1 MTREDFERY
10 VPSAVMPDDTL
21 FERIAG
27 HLEAGEADVKSLLGA
42 DLYAVRDQDLTLLN
56 LCNRMA
62 CLVAYKTAIPHL
74 DLVLTENGFGVV
86 SNQNVAP
93 ASSERVNR
101 LRQQVQFSLDDSID
115 DLLDYLR
122 GNQQWVNTY
131 TATAVFRS
139 LVWNGR
145 QQLVYFAI
153 PNGHRSSLDEL
164 RPKISAAEEKVK
176 HCISPEFFDELCD
189 AVRLRTAT
197 ADQNTAIHKILMTIG
212 ADVTDDK
219 AMAHFH
225 VKKLVEWLD
234 GNIRTFTTYA
244 NSTAY
249 AANTFE
255 PYKNEKDDPCYFF
268 G

>member
-1 MTREDFERY
+1 MTREEFEYY

-27 HLEAGEADVKSLLGA
+27 HMDEGEADVRSLLGA
-42 DLYAVRDQDLTLLN
+42 DLYDVRDQDLTLLN
-56 LCNRMA
+56 LCKRMA
-62 CLVAYKTAIPHL
+62 CLAAYKTAIPHL

-145 QQLVYFAI
+145 QQLVYFAV
-153 PNGHRSSLDEL
+153 PNGHRSTLDEL
-164 RPKISAAEEKVK
+164 RPKISAAEAKIK
-176 HCISPEFFDELCD
+176 HCISPEFFAELCD
-189 AVRLRTAT
+189 AVRLRTAGT
-197 ADQNTAIHKILMTIG
+197 EQNTAIHKILMTIG
-212 ADVTDDK
+212 ADVTEDK

-234 GNIRTFTTYA
+234 GNIRTFPTYA
-244 NSTAY
+244 NSSAY

>member
-1 MTREDFERY
+1 MTRQEFEY
-10 VPSAVMPDDTL
+10 YIPSAVMPDDTL
-21 FERIAG
+21 FDRIAQQLHEG
-27 HLEAGEADVKSLLGA
+27 DAHVKSLLGA
-42 DLYAVRDQDLTLLN
+42 SLYDERDEDLTLLN
-56 LCNRMA
+56 LCKRMA
-62 CLVAYKTAIPHL
+62 ALTAYKLAIPHL
-74 DLVLTENGFGVV
+74 DLVLTDNGFGVV

-93 ASSERVNR
+93 ASADRVNR
-101 LRQQVQFSLDDSID
+101 LRQQVQDALDDTID
-115 DLLDYLR
+115 ELLDYLR
-122 GNQQWVNTY
+122 GNPLWVNTY
-131 TATAVFRS
+131 TAQGVFRS
-139 LVWNGR
+139 LAWNAR

-176 HCISPEFFDELCD
+176 HCISSEFFDELCN

-197 ADQNTAIHKILMTIG
+197 AEQNTAIHKILMTVG
-212 ADVTDDK
+212 ADVTGDK

-225 VKKLVEWLD
+225 ATKLVEWLD
-234 GNIRTFTTYA
+234 ANIRTFTTYA

>member
-1 MTREDFERY
+1 MTRKEFEYY

-21 FERIAG
+21 FERIAEQ
-27 HLEAGEADVKSLLGA
+27 LGEGEVAVKSLLGG
-42 DLYAVRDQDLTLLN
+42 DLYAAREENLTLLN

-62 CLVAYKTAIPHL
+62 CLTAYKLAIPHL

-93 ASSERVNR
+93 ASAERVNR
-101 LRQQVQFSLDDSID
+101 LRQAVQFALDDTID
-115 DLLDYLR
+115 ELLDLLR
-122 GNQQWVNTY
+122 GNAQWVDTY
-131 TATAVFRS
+131 TARCVFRS
-139 LVWNGR
+139 LAWSGR
-145 QQLVYFAI
+145 QQLVYFGV
-153 PNGHRSSLDEL
+153 PNGHRSTLDEL
-164 RPKISAAEEKVK
+164 RPRITVAEAKVQ
-176 HCISPEFFDELCD
+176 HCISPEFYQELCD

-197 ADQNTAIHKILMTIG
+197 AEQNTAIHKILMTVG
-212 ADVTDDK
+212 ADVTEDH

-234 GNIRTFTTYA
+234 GNIRTFPTYA

>member
-1 MTREDFERY
+1 MTREEFEYY
-10 VPSAVMPDDTL
+10 VPSAVMPDDSL
-21 FERIAG
+21 FERISG
-27 HLEAGEADVKSLLGA
+27 HMEEGEAAVKTLLGEA
-42 DLYAVRDQDLTLLN
+42 LYGVREEDLTLKN
-56 LCNRMA
+56 MSKRMA
-62 CLVAYKTAIPHL
+62 CLTAYKAAIPHL

-101 LRQQVQFSLDDSID
+101 LREQVQFSLDDSID

-122 GNQQWVNTY
+122 GNERWVNTG
-131 TATAVFRS
+131 TALGVFRS
-139 LVWNGR
+139 LAWNGR
-145 QQLVYFAI
+145 QQLTYFGVA
-153 PNGHRSSLDEL
+153 NGHRTTLEEF
-164 RPKISAAEEKVK
+164 RPKITAAEAKIK

-189 AVRLRTAT
+189 AVRLRTAST
-197 ADQNTAIHKILMTIG
+197 EQETAIHKILMTIG
-212 ADVTDDK
+212 ADVTGDEST
-219 AMAHFH
+219 ARFH

-234 GNIRTFTTYA
+234 GNIRTFATYA

>member
-1 MTREDFERY
+1 MTREDFEYY
-10 VPSAVMPDDTL
+10 VPSAVMPADDL
-21 FERIAG
+21 FERITE
-27 HLEAGEADVKSLLGA
+27 HFEEGESDVKSLLGG
-42 DLYAVRDQDLTLLN
+42 DLYDARDQDLTLLN
-56 LCNRMA
+56 LCKRMV
-62 CLVAYKTAIPHL
+62 CLTAYKMAIPHL

-86 SNQNVAP
+86 SNTNVAP
-93 ASSERVNR
+93 ASAERVNR
-101 LRQQVQFSLDDSID
+101 LRQQVQFSLDDTID
-115 DLLDYLR
+115 ELLDYLR
-122 GNQQWVNTY
+122 GNEHWVETY
-131 TATAVFRS
+131 TARGVFRS
-139 LVWNGR
+139 LAWNGR

>member
-1 MTREDFERY
+1 MTREEFEY
-10 VPSAVMPDDTL
+10 YIPSAVMPDDTL
-21 FERIAG
+21 FERIEEQLA
-27 HLEAGEADVKSLLGA
+27 EGESDVKSLLGS
-42 DLYAVRDQDLTLLN
+42 DLYDERDQDLTLFN
-56 LCNRMA
+56 LCKRMA
-62 CLVAYKTAIPHL
+62 CLTAYKIAIPHL

-93 ASSERVNR
+93 ASAERVNR
-101 LRQQVQFSLDDSID
+101 LRQQVQFALDDTID
-115 DLLDYLR
+115 ELLDYLR
-122 GNQQWVNTY
+122 GNADWVETY

-145 QQLVYFAI
+145 QQLVYFAV
-153 PNGHRSSLDEL
+153 PNGHRSTLDEL
-164 RPKISAAEEKVK
+164 RPKISAAEAKIK

-197 ADQNTAIHKILMTIG
+197 SEQNTAIHKILMTIG

-249 AANTFE
+249 EANTFE
-255 PYKNEKDDPCYFF
+255 PYQNEKDDPCYFF

>member
-1 MTREDFERY
+1 MTREEFEY
-10 VPSAVMPDDTL
+10 HVPSAVMPDDTL
-21 FERIAG
+21 FERIAA
-27 HLEAGEADVKSLLGA
+27 HLADGEASVQSLLGRG
-42 DLYAVRDQDLTLLN
+42 LYDQRSQDLTLLN
-56 LCNRMA
+56 LCNRVV
-62 CLVAYKTAIPHL
+62 CLEAYNNAIPHL

-101 LRQQVQFSLDDSID
+101 LREQVKQSLDDAID

-122 GNQQWVNTY
+122 GNPLWVSTD

-145 QQLVYFAI
+145 QQLVYFAVL
-153 PNGHRSSLDEL
+153 NGHRSTLDEL
-164 RPKISAAEEKVK
+164 RPKIAAAEERIK
-176 HCISPEFFDELCD
+176 HCISHEFFNELCD
-189 AVRLRTAT
+189 ALRLRTAT
-197 ADQNTAIHKILMTIG
+197 TEQNTAIHKILMTIG
-212 ADVTDDK
+212 ADVTEDK

-234 GNIRTFTTYA
+234 GNIRTFPTYA

-255 PYKNEKDDPCYFF
+255 PYKNEKDDPCFFF

>member
-1 MTREDFERY
+1 
-10 VPSAVMPDDTL
+10 MPDESL
-21 FERIAG
+21 FERISG
-27 HLEAGEADVKSLLGA
+27 HLDEGESAAKRLLGEGI
-42 DLYAVRDQDLTLLN
+42 YAVRNEDPALRNLSDRLSALT
-56 LCNRMA
+56 
-62 CLVAYKTAIPHL
+62 AYKNAIAHL

-86 SNQNVAP
+86 SNTNVAP

-101 LRQQVQFSLDDSID
+101 LREQVQFSLDDSID

-122 GNQQWVNTY
+122 GNERWVKTG
-131 TATAVFRS
+131 TALGVFRS
-139 LVWNGR
+139 LAWNGR
-145 QQLVYFAI
+145 QQLTYFGVA
-153 PNGHRSSLDEL
+153 NGHRTTLEGF
-164 RPKISAAEEKVK
+164 RPKITAAEAKIK

-197 ADQNTAIHKILMTIG
+197 TEEETAIHKILMTIG
-212 ADVTDDK
+212 ADVTGDEST
-219 AMAHFH
+219 ARFH

-234 GNIRTFTTYA
+234 DNIRTFTTYA

>member
-1 MTREDFERY
+1 MTREEFEYY

-21 FERIAG
+21 FERIAEQ
-27 HLEAGEADVKSLLGA
+27 LAEGESAVKSLLGG
-42 DLYAVRDQDLTLLN
+42 DLYATREEDLTLLN
-56 LCNRMA
+56 LCKRMA
-62 CLVAYKTAIPHL
+62 CLTAYKLAIPHL

-93 ASSERVNR
+93 ASAERVNR
-101 LRQQVQFSLDDSID
+101 LRQQVQFALDDTID
-115 DLLDYLR
+115 ELLDLLR
-122 GNQQWVNTY
+122 GNEQWVNTY
-131 TATAVFRS
+131 VAVKVFRS

-145 QQLVYFAI
+145 QQLVYFGV
-153 PNGHRSSLDEL
+153 PNGHRSTLDEL
-164 RPKISAAEEKVK
+164 RPKITAAEAKVQ
-176 HCISPEFFDELCD
+176 HCISPEFYQELCD

-197 ADQNTAIHKILMTIG
+197 AEQNTAIHKILMTVG
-212 ADVTDDK
+212 ADVTEDR

-234 GNIRTFTTYA
+234 GNIRTFSTYA

>member
-1 MTREDFERY
+1 MTRDQFEYY

-21 FERIAG
+21 FERIAS
-27 HLEAGEADVKSLLGA
+27 HIDEGEADVKSLLGA
-42 DLYAVRDQDLTLLN
+42 DLYEQRDQDLTLLN

-62 CLVAYKTAIPHL
+62 CLAAYKTAIPHL
-74 DLVLTENGFGVV
+74 DLALTENGFGVV
-86 SNQNVAP
+86 SNQNQAP

-122 GNQQWVNTY
+122 GNELWVNTY

-139 LVWNGR
+139 LAWNGR
-145 QQLVYFAI
+145 QQLVYFAM

-176 HCISPEFFDELCD
+176 HCISPEFYDELCD

-197 ADQNTAIHKILMTIG
+197 AEQNTAIHKILMTIG

-234 GNIRTFTTYA
+234 GNIRTFSTYA